1 MRWGRLVVENH
12 RGRPVPRVLGIT
24 LAALGLLG
32 TVGLG
37 VDLGASSFQSG
48 AAAGCLMVF
57 AAGLVDDLHPIGPR
71 GLRGHLRAL
80 ADGRMTTG
88 ILKLVVAVA
97 SAAVVVALLGRGTGL
112 ERLGSVVLVAGAA
125 NVWNGLDVR
134 PGRALKAFLA
144 VVTLPLFLDFGVTA
158 FFVWALWPAAVLA
171 LVPDLREKAMLG
183 DSGSNLI
190 GFAVGVQL
198 AASLPTWAQ
207 WLAAGVLVALN
218 LLAETVTLSRMIEA
232 VPPIRWFDRLGRVPD

>member
-1 MRWGRLVVENH
+1 M
-12 RGRPVPRVLGIT
+12 
-24 LAALGLLG
+24 
-32 TVGLG
+32 
-37 VDLGASSFQSG
+37 
-48 AAAGCLMVF
+48 
-57 AAGLVDDLHPIGPR
+57 
-71 GLRGHLRAL
+71 
-80 ADGRMTTG
+80 
-88 ILKLVVAVA
+88 
-97 SAAVVVALLGRGTGL
+97 
-112 ERLGSVVLVAGAA
+112 
-125 NVWNGLDVR
+125 
-134 PGRALKAFLA
+134 
-144 VVTLPLFLDFGVTA
+144 TLPLFLDFGVTA

-207 WLAAGVLVALN
+207 WPAAGVLVALN